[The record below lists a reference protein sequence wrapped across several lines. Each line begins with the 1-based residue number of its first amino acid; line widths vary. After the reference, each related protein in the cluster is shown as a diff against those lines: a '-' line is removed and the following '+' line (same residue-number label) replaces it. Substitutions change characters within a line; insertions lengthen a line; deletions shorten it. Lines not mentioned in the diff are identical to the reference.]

1 MNIKRA
7 KQEIINTVRA
17 YLAKDEFG
25 AYRIP
30 AVRQRPIL
38 LMGPPGIGKTQIMEQ
53 IANELDID
61 LVAYTITHHTRQSA
75 LGLPFIEHRSFG
87 GREYAVTEYTMSEI
101 LAAVWQAME
110 RSGRKEGILFL
121 DEVNCIS
128 ETLAPMMLQFLQCK
142 TFGNQRLPEGWII
155 AAAGNPPEYNKSVRE
170 FDVVTLDRVKR
181 IDVKEDY
188 AAWKEYALRRGIHG
202 AILSYLDIRK
212 DHFYK
217 VEAGPEGMQFVTA
230 RGWEDLSEI
239 LRTYEALGLTAD
251 REVVGQYLQMPAI
264 AKDFAN
270 YLELYAKYRRVYRV
284 EEILNGSWEP
294 LRARE
299 LAAAPFD
306 EKLSVLGLVLSR
318 LNESARAAW
327 QLDQLAGL
335 LHESLLRM
343 KAALGQTPAAQILTA
358 ELAGLDRQI
367 AAKKEA
373 GSADRQGMQLLNQA
387 ARTLEGYLHTL
398 ELEAPAEPF
407 DRLKELF
414 AETLDQ
420 RAAAADETGSY
431 LANAFAFLDESLP
444 GSQELVIFATE
455 LTAGFYTS
463 WYIET
468 FGCEAYFAH
477 NKDLLFA
484 DTENALLG
492 EIAAARAAQNGTA
505 GEALEL

>member
-1 MNIKRA
+1 M
-7 KQEIINTVRA
+7 
-17 YLAKDEFG
+17 
-25 AYRIP
+25 
-30 AVRQRPIL
+30 
-38 LMGPPGIGKTQIMEQ
+38 
-53 IANELDID
+53 
-61 LVAYTITHHTRQSA
+61 
-75 LGLPFIEHRSFG
+75 
-87 GREYAVTEYTMSEI
+87 
-101 LAAVWQAME
+101 
-110 RSGRKEGILFL
+110 
-121 DEVNCIS
+121 
-128 ETLAPMMLQFLQCK
+128 
-142 TFGNQRLPEGWII
+142 
-155 AAAGNPPEYNKSVRE
+155 
-170 FDVVTLDRVKR
+170 
-181 IDVKEDY
+181 
-188 AAWKEYALRRGIHG
+188 
-202 AILSYLDIRK
+202 
-212 DHFYK
+212 
-217 VEAGPEGMQFVTA
+217 EAGPEGMQFVTA

-239 LRTYEALGLTAD
+239 LHTYEALGLTAD

-284 EEILNGSWEP
+284 EEILNGSWEA

-335 LHESLLRM
+335 VHESLLRV

-358 ELAGLDRQI
+358 ELTGLDRQI